1 MCEHS
6 KRVMKKG
13 GEFDDNNDDIGGGR
27 GDNLAQEDVGRRER
41 RDLRFRDDRG
51 RRRLI
56 ERFMEIARLLARSF
70 KVHALYRDTPWERHS
85 GQTLT

>member
-41 RDLRFRDDRG
+41 RDLLRFRDDRG
-51 RRRLI
+51 RRLI
-56 ERFMEIARLLARSF
+56 ERFMKLHVCLPGVSRYTHFIGIHHG
-70 KVHALYRDTPWERHS
+70 KDTQGRH
-85 GQTLT
+85 